1 MRDEFNVKLPG
12 CYLGLHNGK
21 ICRRRRDRSEDGIC
35 RYLPTPSIFQSQ
47 NVAYLLYGPLLTKPQ
62 N

>member
-12 CYLGLHNGK
+12 CYLGLHKGK
-21 ICRRRRDRSEDGIC
+21 ISQRRRDRSGDGIC
-35 RYLPTPSIFQSQ
+35 RYFPTPNIFQSQ
-47 NVAYLLYGPLLTKPQ
+47 NVACLLYGPLLMKPL